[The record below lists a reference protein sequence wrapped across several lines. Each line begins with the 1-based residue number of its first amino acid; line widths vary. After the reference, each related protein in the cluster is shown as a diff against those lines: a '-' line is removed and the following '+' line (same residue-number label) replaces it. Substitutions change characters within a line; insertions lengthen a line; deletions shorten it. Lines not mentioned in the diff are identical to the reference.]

1 MDSILFVNQVDTL
14 GLIGFT
20 IDFTDGYNS
29 QQVTATTDN
38 SKVTTV
44 GTFTGVIEST
54 VTTTTTSNIQIG
66 GDIDDFGIGS
76 SCVLNSDGTIV
87 AAGAASDNGNGN
99 NSGSIKVYKYD
110 GSSWNQLGGDID
122 GQYNATTPTGYFIAM
137 SDDGSVVA
145 SGEPSYTSNANPGRV
160 RVYYTHLL
168 V

>member
-1 MDSILFVNQVDTL
+1 MVNQVDTL

-54 VTTTTTSNIQIG
+54 VTTTTTTNIQIG

-87 AAGAASDNGNGN
+87 AAGAAM
-99 NSGSIKVYKYD
+99 IMVMAIILAQLKYI
-110 GSSWNQLGGDID
+110 NTMVHLGI
-122 GQYNATTPTGYFIAM
+122 N
-137 SDDGSVVA
+137 
-145 SGEPSYTSNANPGRV
+145 
-160 RVYYTHLL
+160 
-168 V
+168 